1 MRPVGADVHTERL
14 PINDDHSIN
23 RLHTFSLRITVRRGR
38 ISETWSRDGEDLTQD
53 LAQTVAL
60 SDSST
65 VSMFSDY
72 PGLKRVPDFVGLDFD
87 ATQRLERDS
96 GWSVRDPD
104 PDAPPIS
111 NYWWS
116 NKQLVVATQIP
127 SAGSLLRRD
136 ERIGITL
143 TEPPQLGT
151 APVVPSTP
159 PNLEGHAPAD

>member
-1 MRPVGADVHTERL
+1 MHAPHPRTHPRPVSL
-14 PINDDHSIN
+14 PC
-23 RLHTFSLRITVRRGR
+23 
-38 ISETWSRDGEDLTQD
+38 SRDGEDLRRD
-53 LAQTVAL
+53 LAQTLAL

-65 VSMFSDY
+65 VSMFSEY
-72 PGLKRVPDFVGLDFD
+72 LGLKRVPDFVGLDFD
-87 ATQRLERDS
+87 AAQKLERAS

-143 TEPPQLGT
+143 MEPPQLGT
-151 APVVPSTP
+151 APVVRGTP
-159 PNLEGHAPAD
+159 PNLEGHSPAI